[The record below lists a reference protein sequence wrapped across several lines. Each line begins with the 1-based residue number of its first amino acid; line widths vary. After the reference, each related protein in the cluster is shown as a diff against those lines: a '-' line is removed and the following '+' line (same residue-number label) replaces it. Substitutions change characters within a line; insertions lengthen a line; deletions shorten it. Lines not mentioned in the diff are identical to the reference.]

1 MISRLNG
8 LVGFVDHALSD
19 IDLYLISLG
28 WWWSGMDGVAQL
40 SAGAFAC
47 PQRTFLVFLSSSL
60 SNNMH
65 SATLT
70 CTRPRQY

>member
-8 LVGFVDHALSD
+8 LVGFVDHALFD

-40 SAGAFAC
+40 SSGAFAC
-47 PQRTFLVFLSSSL
+47 P
-60 SNNMH
+60 
-65 SATLT
+65 
-70 CTRPRQY
+70 

>member
-19 IDLYLISLG
+19 IVLYFISLG

-40 SAGAFAC
+40 SSGAFAC
-47 PQRTFLVFLSSSL
+47 P
-60 SNNMH
+60 
-65 SATLT
+65 
-70 CTRPRQY
+70 